1 MRRISTSGATVDG
14 RFKETPAPATKLD
27 ASWLNI
33 LQDEL
38 CKVVTDPTG
47 GNAALDPGNSGQ
59 LLAAIQH
66 IVSNA
71 TAGLGVRKRG
81 VITGTLVPNT
91 YFVPFDP
98 PFPSFCASVVAT
110 GVNTSGS
117 AARDNF
123 IQVRSWNE
131 NGFYY
136 VMQASGT
143 GGDNTLDGLTWIAEG
158 E

>member
-1 MRRISTSGATVDG
+1 MRRISSSGATVDG

-27 ASWLNI
+27 AGWLNV
-33 LQDEL
+33 LQDEF
-38 CKVVTDPTG
+38 CNVITNAAG
-47 GNAALDPGNSGQ
+47 GDAALDPANSGQ
-59 LLAAIQH
+59 LLAAILH
-66 IVSNA
+66 IVTNA

-81 VITGTLVPNT
+81 VITGTVIAGT
-91 YFVPFDP
+91 YYFPFP
-98 PFPSFCASVVAT
+98 TPFPSFCAAVVAT
-110 GVNTSGS
+110 GINSSGS

-123 IQVRSWNE
+123 IQVRSWNAD
-131 NGFYY
+131 GFYY

>member
-1 MRRISTSGATVDG
+1 MRRISSSGATVDG
-14 RFKETPAPATKLD
+14 RFKETPAPATKVD
-27 ASWLNI
+27 YDWLND

-38 CKVVTDPTG
+38 CNIVT
-47 GNAALDPGNSGQ
+47 NAAGGDAPLDPANNGQ
-59 LLAAIQH
+59 LLAAIQR
-66 IVSNA
+66 VVTNA

-81 VITGTLVPNT
+81 VITGTVIAGS

-98 PFPSFCASVVAT
+98 PFPSFCAAVVAT
-110 GVNTSGS
+110 GINTSGS

-131 NGFYY
+131 VGFYY